1 MLNNIK
7 DFVEIFKCPDCEED
21 LVIDG
26 ENLKCRKCD
35 RIIPVV
41 NGVAIFLSQKEWKEF
56 FSKSHNFEN
65 YTMDSE
71 KLFFQ
76 EILEQNDYLKSIEM
90 IDKYTDSEE
99 NKKTFAEITGST
111 GTDDKELERAILEA
125 NDKILDKGEVDKAK
139 MILDWPTGPGAF
151 ILRMVN
157 KISRDVVVV
166 SSEIN
171 LFSIFRLKKYLESKG
186 LADNILFVNND
197 VIKMPFKDDV
207 FDLVSV
213 FGLTVE
219 VPDSD
224 KALSETYRVMKS
236 GGVIVGSGEIYK
248 EGSESMKLADE
259 MNIGQLCTSE
269 RFSQKINKIGF
280 KNIDIEIAYEGY
292 DTDDLPDEERC
303 PLPARGDWFSYVI
316 IKAEK

>member
-1 MLNNIK
+1 MLNNVK
-7 DFVEIFKCPDCEED
+7 DFVEIFKCPYCEED
-21 LVIDG
+21 LVVDG
-26 ENLKCRKCD
+26 ENLKCGKCD
-35 RIIPVV
+35 GIIPVV

-71 KLFFQ
+71 KLFLK
-76 EILEQNDYLKSIEM
+76 EILEQDDYLKSIQM

-111 GTDDKELERAILEA
+111 EIDDKELERAILEA
-125 NDKILDKGEVDKAK
+125 NDKILDKGEIDKAK

-151 ILRMVN
+151 IRKMVN
-157 KISRDVVVV
+157 KISSDAVIV

-171 LFSIFRLKKYLESKG
+171 LLSIFRLKKYLESKG
-186 LADNILFVNND
+186 LAGNILFVNND
-197 VIKMPFKDDV
+197 VIKMPFKDDI

-236 GGVIVGSGEIYK
+236 GGAIVGSGEIYK
-248 EGSESMKLADE
+248 EGSKSMKLADE

-292 DTDDLPDEERC
+292 DADDLPDEERC
-303 PLPARGDWFSYVI
+303 PLPVRGDWFSYVI